1 MSTFYTLLTT
11 VGLAKLAN
19 AQALGTVVQWS
30 QMAVGD
36 GNGNPTT
43 PSEAQTAL
51 VRERYRASLNQLT
64 TDPENPNYLI
74 AEMII
79 PATVGGWTVHE
90 IGIFDA
96 DGDMVA
102 VANCPASYKP
112 VLAEGS
118 TTDLVIRVIVQLSNT
133 ASVQLKIDPA
143 VVLASRKWVIDNYV
157 ERTKLA
163 GGTTNQ
169 VLRKKS
175 NADLDVEWA
184 NPLSAVTV
192 LVTSVEETQTLAT
205 AQTIV
210 DLATVTTQG
219 CAVYIE
225 GVRLRPDQFAR
236 TNATRITLGQAYPS
250 GSKITIVQNE
260 EASGVAASESEPGLV
275 QLATQAEVEAGTNTT
290 KVITPAT
297 AASVASKQLQPI
309 AASVASNALTLTL
322 NPTTLEFRS
331 STLTD
336 GTINRR
342 KVSAAINL
350 VISSGS
356 TLGTAN
362 GRDARL
368 VLLAIDNAG
377 TVELAVANLAGG
389 LNLDETTLVSTTAEG
404 GAGAADSASVI
415 YSQTARANVPFR
427 VVGFIDITEATAG
440 TWASAPTRVQG
451 CGGQALA
458 AMSSLGYGQTWQN
471 LTASRAAGTTYYNLT
486 GRTIFIAVILNTA
499 GPGLRVVTV
508 NGVAF
513 TLSLPNIAGASLSF
527 WMPIPPGASY
537 GIDSSFSIWNELR

>member
-163 GGTTNQ
+163 GGTTSQ

-184 NPLSAVTV
+184 DPLSAVQV

-236 TNATRITLGQAYPS
+236 TTATRITLGQAYPS

-260 EASGVAASESEPGLV
+260 EASGVAASESEAGLIE
-275 QLATQAEVEAGTNTT
+275 L
-290 KVITPAT
+290 AT
-297 AASVASKQLQPI
+297 AAEVAAGTDQQRAVVPLQLAKLFPLRGTAIYSTAGSFTWNVPAGVTKVLATVIGGGGGGGSAVSNANYNAAGGGGGGGGFSRELIDLAGASSVSVVVGAGGAGGIAGGAIAQLGGASSFGAYCSATGGFGGNGATAAAGSTQVGAGGAGGTGAGGYVNGNGLNGHGGI
-309 AASVASNALTLTL
+309 AAS
-322 NPTTLEFRS
+322 P
-331 STLTD
+331 
-336 GTINRR
+336 
-342 KVSAAINL
+342 
-350 VISSGS
+350 
-356 TLGTAN
+356 
-362 GRDARL
+362 
-368 VLLAIDNAG
+368 
-377 TVELAVANLAGG
+377 AVAGG
-389 LNLDETTLVSTTAEG
+389 SV
-404 GAGAADSASVI
+404 GAGAGGGS
-415 YSQTARANVPFR
+415 
-427 VVGFIDITEATAG
+427 FI
-440 TWASAPTRVQG
+440 S
-451 CGGQALA
+451 
-458 AMSSLGYGQTWQN
+458 
-471 LTASRAAGTTYYNLT
+471 
-486 GRTIFIAVILNTA
+486 
-499 GPGLRVVTV
+499 GPGACGAGGNGGSTTVGSQSINGSPGSAGVV
-508 NGVAF
+508 
-513 TLSLPNIAGASLSF
+513 IIE
-527 WMPIPPGASY
+527 W
-537 GIDSSFSIWNELR
+537 

>member
-169 VLRKKS
+169 VLRKRS

-236 TNATRITLGQAYPS
+236 TTATRITLGQAYPS

-260 EASGVAASESEPGLV
+260 EASGVAASESEAGLIA
-275 QLATQAEVEAGTNTT
+275 LATQAEAEAGTNNA
-290 KVITPAT
+290 KAMTPLRVFNVLRAAAANAT
-297 AASVASKQLQPI
+297 ELLRGVLRI
-309 AASVASNALTLTL
+309 
-322 NPTTLEFRS
+322 
-331 STLTD
+331 
-336 GTINRR
+336 GTQSE
-342 KVSAAINL
+342 V
-350 VISSGS
+350 
-356 TLGTAN
+356 
-362 GRDARL
+362 
-368 VLLAIDNAG
+368 NAG
-377 TVELAVANLAGG
+377 TLDDVVVTPLKMRFGFAVSLLANGYIKFPAWLGG
-389 LNLDETTLVSTTAEG
+389 LVIQWGTTTTATTSFPVAFPIECLQVIPVMG
-404 GAGAADSASVI
+404 WNSSAAHAAYYNHVSSMSASNFTMT
-415 YSQTARANVPFR
+415 QP
-427 VVGFIDITEATAG
+427 
-440 TWASAPTRVQG
+440 ASFQ
-451 CGGQALA
+451 
-458 AMSSLGYGQTWQN
+458 S
-471 LTASRAAGTTYYNLT
+471 
-486 GRTIFIAVILNTA
+486 
-499 GPGLRVVTV
+499 
-508 NGVAF
+508 
-513 TLSLPNIAGASLSF
+513 GASLR
-527 WMPIPPGASY
+527 WLAIGH
-537 GIDSSFSIWNELR
+537 